1 MLYKKILVPLDG
13 SRLAECVL
21 PHVEELAKSGMVKE
35 IILLRVCDSP
45 SIVADYPEG
54 KGKTWEKHV
63 ERLTSNA
70 QQQCSLYINDVEQN
84 LKEKGFKVKSESSLG
99 KPAEEIVNYAN
110 KNKVDLIVMASH
122 GRSGVSRWAY
132 GSVAEKVLRS
142 SCVPVLLVK
151 VPGCVVGF

>member
-1 MLYKKILVPLDG
+1 MYKKVLVPLDG
-13 SRLAECVL
+13 SKLAECVL
-21 PHVEELAKSGMVKE
+21 PHVEKLAESGMVKE

-45 SIVADYPEG
+45 SIAADYPET
-54 KGKTWEKHV
+54 KDKTWDKHV
-63 ERLTSNA
+63 ERMTANA
-70 QQQCSLYINDVEQN
+70 QQTCSLYINDVEQS
-84 LKEKGFKVKSESSLG
+84 LKDKGFKVKAESSLG
-99 KPAEEIVNYAN
+99 KPAEEIVKSAN

>member
-1 MLYKKILVPLDG
+1 MYKKILVPLDG
-13 SRLAECVL
+13 SKLSECVL
-21 PHVEELAKSGMVKE
+21 PHVEKLAESGVAKE

-45 SIVADYPEG
+45 SIIADYPEG

-63 ERLTSNA
+63 ERMTANA
-70 QQQCSLYINDVEQN
+70 QQSCSLYIEDVEKD
-84 LKEKGFKVKSESSLG
+84 LKDKGFKVKTESSLG

-132 GSVAEKVLRS
+132 GSVADKVLRS
-142 SCVPVLLVK
+142 TCVPVLLVK
-151 VPGCVVGF
+151 APGCVAGI

>member
-1 MLYKKILVPLDG
+1 LYKKILVPLDG
-13 SRLAECVL
+13 SKLSECVL
-21 PHVEELAKSGMVKE
+21 PHVEKLAESGVAKE

-45 SIVADYPEG
+45 SIIADYPEG

-63 ERLTSNA
+63 ERMTANA
-70 QQQCSLYINDVEQN
+70 QQSCSLYIEDVEKD
-84 LKEKGFKVKSESSLG
+84 LKDKGFKVKTESSLG

-132 GSVAEKVLRS
+132 GSVADKVLRS
-142 SCVPVLLVK
+142 TCVPVLLVK
-151 VPGCVVGF
+151 APGCVAGI